1 MFAYGGTLRAV
12 HGAPV
17 IGLAAQALLL
27 AAVAATVGL
36 GGAGWVAGAMCAL
49 ILNLAVV
56 LAIVRHRAERLGPA
70 TWVTLVRA
78 GFAVG
83 VAALT
88 VDSLVRPASP
98 APLVALAAV
107 ALVLDW
113 VDGQVA
119 RRTASESRLGARM
132 DGEVDAFLIL
142 VLSVAVAPSAGA
154 WVLAIGAA
162 RYAFLAA
169 GWPLAWMRAQLPRR
183 DWRKTVTAVQGIVL
197 ATAAADVVPRT
208 LMRAAVAAAL
218 VLLAESFGRDV
229 LWLWR
234 RRGAAA
240 RGATPAASGP
250 APDPGSRRGRVR
262 AGVAAVLT
270 VLAVV
275 TVWAALV
282 APSQPARLT
291 PDVFV
296 RLPLEG
302 LVIVV
307 LALALPRSTGRF
319 VPWVVGPA
327 LGALFV
333 VKLLDFG
340 FFTAFDRPFNPIEDW
355 AYVSVGIETLRAS
368 IGRTRADLVLAGV
381 GVVGVLALLI
391 PSLAV
396 LRLTRLAARHRRW
409 STRTVAALG
418 AAWLVLWAV
427 GAQIVPGAPIASTSA
442 AGLAVWEVRAVESA
456 LHDHARFAG
465 LIRHDAYRRTP
476 GSRLL
481 TALRGKDVLLVFD
494 ESYGKFA
501 VQGSS
506 IAPQVD
512 AELSA
517 GTRQLAAAGF
527 SVRSGWMR
535 SATFGGVSWL
545 AHSSMQSGLWV
556 DTNDRYNQLMTSHR
570 FTLSQA
576 FKRAGWR
583 AVDEVPADD
592 APWPQGTSFYHFDR
606 VYNRLQ
612 VGYHG
617 PTYAYAS
624 MPDQYTY
631 LALQRLELRK
641 PHRRPLF
648 AEIDTVSSH
657 EPWTAV
663 PPLIP
668 WSEVGN
674 GSIFKTLPVD
684 RAGGHSIAQGYGDSI
699 VYSLRALVSFVQHYG
714 RKNLVLI
721 VLGDHQP
728 AHIVSGFGVDH
739 DVPISIIAHDP
750 AVLRRAAGWGWV
762 PGLQPTKAAP
772 VWKMSSFR
780 DRFLRT
786 FGSRP

>member
-17 IGLAAQALLL
+17 IGLATQALLL
-27 AAVAATVGL
+27 AAVAATFGL
-36 GGAGWVAGAMCAL
+36 AGPGWAVGAMCAL
-49 ILNLAVV
+49 ALDAAVV
-56 LAIVRHRAERLGPA
+56 LGIVRHRAERLSPA
-70 TWVTLVRA
+70 TWVTFTRA
-78 GFAVG
+78 GLAVG

-88 VDSLVRPASP
+88 ADAYVRSTSVL
-98 APLVALAAV
+98 PLVVLAALAI
-107 ALVLDW
+107 VLDW
-113 VDGQVA
+113 VDGHVA
-119 RRTASESRLGARM
+119 RRTATESTLGAQM

-142 VLSVAVAPSAGA
+142 VLSVAVAPSAGL

-169 GWPLAWMRAQLPRR
+169 GWPLPWMRAPLPRR
-183 DWRKTVTAVQGIVL
+183 DWRKTVTAVQGVVL
-197 ATAAADVVPRT
+197 VVAAAGALPGLVVRGA
-208 LMRAAVAAAL
+208 LAGAL

-234 RRGAAA
+234 RRYGH
-240 RGATPAASGP
+240 ATPGP
-250 APDPGSRRGRVR
+250 AEPAPARRRWRSRVR
-262 AGVAAVLT
+262 AGLAVVLT

-275 TVWAALV
+275 IVWIALV

-302 LVIVV
+302 LLVLG
-307 LALALPRSTGRF
+307 LALALPRRGGRLL
-319 VPWVVGPA
+319 PWVVGPA
-327 LGALFV
+327 LGVMLV

-381 GVVGVLALLI
+381 GLAAVVAMLI
-391 PSLAV
+391 PTLAV
-396 LRLTRLAARHRRW
+396 VRVTRLAARHRRW

-418 AAWLVLWAV
+418 ALWVVLWAF
-427 GAQIVPGAPIASTSA
+427 GAQLVPGAPIASTSA

-456 LHDHARFAG
+456 LHDHARFAA
-465 LIRHDAYRRTP
+465 LIRHDPYRSTP
-476 GSRLL
+476 GDRLL
-481 TALRGKDVLLVFD
+481 TALRGKDVLLVFV

-512 AELSA
+512 SELA
-517 GTRQLAAAGF
+517 TGTQQLGAAGF
-527 SVRSGWMR
+527 QARSGWMR

-556 DTNDRYNQLMTSHR
+556 DTNDRYNQLMTSRR

-583 AVDEVPADD
+583 VVDDIPSDD
-592 APWPQGTSFYHFDR
+592 RPWPQGHSFYHFDK
-606 VYNRLQ
+606 VYDRLD

-624 MPDQYTY
+624 MPDQFTY
-631 LALQRLELRK
+631 LALQRQELSK
-641 PHRRPLF
+641 PARRPLF

-657 EPWTAV
+657 EPWSAV

-668 WSEVGN
+668 WNEVGD
-674 GSIFKTLPVD
+674 GSIFKHLPVD
-684 RAGGHSIAQGYGDSI
+684 HAGQRSTEQGYGHSI

-714 RKNLVLI
+714 RKNLVMI

-728 AHIVSGFGVDH
+728 AHVVSGFGVDH
-739 DVPISIIAHDP
+739 NVPISIIAHDP
-750 AVLRRAAGWGWV
+750 AVLRRAAAWGWV
-762 PGLQPTKAAP
+762 PGLRPSATAP

-780 DRFLRT
+780 DRFLQA
-786 FGSRP
+786 FGPTP